1 MDGVQ
6 GGGEEDMSFL
16 SKGKMG
22 RDFCPNFLHPLLEN
36 VHGSSDN
43 EGGRGLI
50 PMFHNPYRKGY
61 KALGDH

>member
-1 MDGVQ
+1 
-6 GGGEEDMSFL
+6 MSFK

-22 RDFCPNFLHPLLEN
+22 GDSCPNFLQPLLEN

-43 EGGRGLI
+43 EGSRGLI
-50 PMFHNPYRKGY
+50 PIFHSPNGKGY